1 MTMDVSGKALGQ
13 ALQDVPLGTMI
24 RNLGFAIADAQ
35 GAMDKKSIE
44 AAMALA
50 TEKATIT
57 DAKNKEVSKSL
68 LELGFTPTFYQFTEA
83 DIELSVT
90 ISMRVEDETK
100 LGFEAG
106 ISLDK
111 PK

>member
-1 MTMDVSGKALGQ
+1 MDLSGKALGQ

-44 AAMALA
+44 AAMALGS
-50 TEKATIT
+50 EKVTIT
-57 DAKNKEVSKSL
+57 DAKNRQISKSL

-90 ISMRVEDETK
+90 LSMRVEDETK
-100 LGFEAG
+100 VGFKAG
-106 ISLDK
+106 LSIGGK
-111 PK
+111 E